1 MSDDPQIHESTQVPS
16 KANTILQ
23 TVGGLIVALG
33 GVAAAI
39 LGLLPVWRGTGDP
52 NLWLVLLGFGV
63 ALIATTIVDLKGAVG
78 AYKELRK

>member
-1 MSDDPQIHESTQVPS
+1 MTDEPTQVPS

-33 GVAAAI
+33 GTVAALA
-39 LGLLPVWRGTGDP
+39 GLWPVIRGTGEP
-52 NLWLVLLGFGV
+52 NLWLVLLGFAV
-63 ALIATTIVDLKGAVG
+63 ALVATTIVDLKGAVG